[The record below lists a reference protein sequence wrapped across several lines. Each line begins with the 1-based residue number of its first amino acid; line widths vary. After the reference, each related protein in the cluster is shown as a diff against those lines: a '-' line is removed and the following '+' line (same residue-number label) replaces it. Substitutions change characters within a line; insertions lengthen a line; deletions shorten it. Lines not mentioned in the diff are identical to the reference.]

1 MEQKINH
8 KMKQNKIRTV
18 IFVISTVLLLIG
30 GLILAIRL
38 GSVHLGFSDIYNS
51 IFNYNGSLNLMLIR
65 DGRIPR
71 ALSVLF
77 TGGIL
82 GVTGAMLQGVTR
94 NPIAEPSILG
104 ISQGAT
110 LVIAIFYAAGIAVTT
125 ENVMIASLIGAVLT
139 GIIVLGFI
147 SKKANN
153 NSVAKILLAGTAMST
168 FFISLTT
175 VVGLLSNQSQMIG
188 FWVSGGF
195 RNSTWADFKLV
206 FVVGIIGLVIA
217 MLLSPKIN
225 ILNLGDDVAIGL
237 GENPARIR
245 LITFLIMIPMC
256 AAAVAVGKNIAF
268 VGLIVPQ
275 IVRKIL
281 GEDYRKNIPCSFLL
295 GAVLLTFADIAARML
310 FAPYETPIGVFTALI
325 GLPFFISVARKE
337 RG

>member
-1 MEQKINH
+1 MEQSKKH
-8 KMKQNKIRTV
+8 TT
-18 IFVISTVLLLIG
+18 IFVIGSLLLLIG

-38 GSVHLGFSDIYNS
+38 GSVHINFSDIWNS
-51 IFNYNGSLNLMLIR
+51 IFNYSETLELMLIR
-65 DGRIPR
+65 DVRIPR
-71 ALSVLF
+71 ALSVLL

-82 GVTGAMLQGVTR
+82 GVTGAMIQGVTR

-104 ISQGAT
+104 VSQGAT
-110 LVIAIFYAAGIAVTT
+110 LVIAIFYATGVAINTQ
-125 ENVMIASLIGAVLT
+125 NVMIASFIGALIT

-153 NSVAKILLAGTAMST
+153 NSIAKILLAGTAMST
-168 FFISLTT
+168 FFLSLTT
-175 VVGLLSNQSQMIG
+175 VIGLLSNQSQMIC

-195 RNSTWADFKLV
+195 RNASWSDFKLV
-206 FVVGIIGLVIA
+206 FIVGIIGLIIA
-217 MLLSPKIN
+217 ILLSPKIN

-237 GENPARIR
+237 GENPEKIR
-245 LITFLIMIPMC
+245 FLTLMVMIPMC

-275 IVRKIL
+275 IVRKLL
-281 GEDYRKNIPCSFLL
+281 GEDYRRNIPCAFLL
-295 GAVLLTFADIAARML
+295 GADLITYADIAARML

-325 GLPFFISVARKE
+325 GIPFFISVARKE

>member
-1 MEQKINH
+1 
-8 KMKQNKIRTV
+8 MKQSKKYTAL
-18 IFVISTVLLLIG
+18 FVSCGLLLLVLG
-30 GLILAIRL
+30 MVLAIRL
-38 GSVHLGFSDIYNS
+38 GSVPISFSDIFNS
-51 IFNYNGSLNLMLIR
+51 IFNYSETLEYMLVR
-65 DGRIPR
+65 DVRIPR
-71 ALSVLF
+71 VLSVLF

-82 GVTGAMLQGVTR
+82 GVTGAMIQGVTR

-104 ISQGAT
+104 VSQGAT
-110 LVIAIFYAAGIAVTT
+110 LVIAIFYAAGIAVNTK
-125 ENVMIASLIGAVLT
+125 NVMIASFIGAFIT
-139 GIIVLGFI
+139 GIIVLMFI

-153 NSVAKILLAGTAMST
+153 NSISKILLAGTSMST

-175 VVGLLSNQSQMIG
+175 IIGLLSNQSQMIG

-195 RNSTWADFKLV
+195 RNVTWQDFKLV
-206 FVVGIIGLVIA
+206 LVVGIIGLIIGI
-217 MLLSPKIN
+217 LLSPKIN

-237 GENPARIR
+237 GENPEKIR
-245 LITFLIMIPMC
+245 FMTLMVIIPMC

-295 GAVLLTFADIAARML
+295 GAVLLTYADICARML
-310 FAPYETPIGVFTALI
+310 FNPYETPIGVFTSLI
-325 GLPFFISVARKE
+325 GIPFFISVARKE

>member
-1 MEQKINH
+1 
-8 KMKQNKIRTV
+8 MKQNKRHTV
-18 IFVISTVLLLIG
+18 IFTIISMLLLVIG
-30 GLILAIRL
+30 LVLAVRL
-38 GSVHLGFSDIYNS
+38 GSVHISFSDIWDS
-51 IFNYNGSLNLMLIR
+51 IFNYSKTLELMLVR
-65 DGRIPR
+65 DVRIPR

-82 GVTGAMLQGVTR
+82 GVTGAMIQGVTR

-104 ISQGAT
+104 VSQGAT
-110 LVIAIFYAAGIAVTT
+110 LVIAIFYALGITIST
-125 ENVMIASLIGAVLT
+125 RNVMIASFIGALIT
-139 GIIVLGFI
+139 GLIVLAFI

-153 NSVAKILLAGTAMST
+153 NSIAKILLAGTALST

-175 VVGLLSNQSQMIG
+175 IVGLLSNQSQMIG

-195 RNSTWADFKLV
+195 RNAGWADFKLV
-206 FVVGIIGLVIA
+206 FFVGVIGLIIA
-217 MLLSPKIN
+217 ILLSSKIN

-237 GENPARIR
+237 GENPEKIR
-245 LITFLIMIPMC
+245 FATLMVMIPMC

-281 GEDYRKNIPCSFLL
+281 GEDYRKNIPCSFLV
-295 GAVLLTFADIAARML
+295 GAVLLTYADIAARML
-310 FAPYETPIGVFTALI
+310 LDPYETPIGVFTALI
-325 GLPFFISVARKE
+325 GIPFFISLVRKE

>member
-1 MEQKINH
+1 MEQSKRN
-8 KMKQNKIRTV
+8 TT
-18 IFVISTVLLLIG
+18 IFTIGSSLLLIM
-30 GLILAIRL
+30 GLILAVKL
-38 GSVHLGFSDIYNS
+38 GSVHISFIDILDS
-51 IFNYNGSLNLMLIR
+51 IFSYNQNLNLMLIR
-65 DGRIPR
+65 DVRIPR
-71 ALSVLF
+71 ALCVLF
-77 TGGIL
+77 TGGVL
-82 GVTGAMLQGVTR
+82 GVTGAMIQGVTR

-110 LVIAIFYAAGIAVTT
+110 LVIAVFYAVGIAINTK
-125 ENVMIASLIGAVLT
+125 NVMIASFIGAFVT

-153 NSVAKILLAGTAMST
+153 NSIAKILLGGTAMST

-175 VVGLLSNQSQMIG
+175 IIGLLSNQSQMIG

-195 RNSTWADFKLV
+195 RNASWGDFKLIL
-206 FVVGIIGLVIA
+206 VVGVVGLIIAI
-217 MLLSPKIN
+217 LLSGKIN

-237 GENPARIR
+237 GENPEKIR
-245 LITFLIMIPMC
+245 FTTLMVMIPMC

-281 GEDYRKNIPCSFLL
+281 GEDYRRNIPCSFLL
-295 GAVLLTFADIAARML
+295 GAVLLTYADIAARML

-325 GLPFFISVARKE
+325 GIPFFISVARKE